1 MRRSLA
7 LAALLIVGG
16 SAAASAN
23 PVPPVP
29 VHVYQGPHGSVCV
42 VVSQQVPQCTPGTD
56 AARR

>member
-1 MRRSLA
+1 MRRVLA
-7 LAALLIVGG
+7 LSALLVVG
-16 SAAASAN
+16 AAVAASAN

>member
-1 MRRSLA
+1 MRRLLA
-7 LAALLIVGG
+7 LTALVLSGLTV
-16 SAAASAN
+16 AASAN

-29 VHVYQGPHGSVCV
+29 VSVYRNSHGAVCV